1 MQRILQLAFWL
12 AVALTLYFCLRHVTV
27 VLPISDKKQHAFTFG
42 GLTLL
47 AGIAYPHRKIWAEAF
62 ALSGFGALIEF
73 IQPYFGRDKD
83 VKDWIADT
91 IGILVALVVISVL
104 RRLLAQRDKEA
115 QARGA

>member
-12 AVALTLYFCLRHVTV
+12 AVALTLYFCLRHVDV

-47 AGIAYPHRKIWAEAF
+47 AAVAYPYRNVFAEAF

-91 IGILVALVVISVL
+91 IGILIALTIAAVV
-104 RRLLAQRDKEA
+104 RKLLARERKSPL
-115 QARGA
+115 

>member
-12 AVALTLYFCLRHVTV
+12 AVALTLYLCLRHVDV
-27 VLPISDKKQHAFTFG
+27 ALPVSDKKQHAFTFG

-47 AGIAYPHRKIWAEAF
+47 AAAAYPYRNVLAEAF

-91 IGILVALVVISVL
+91 IGILIALAVVLIVRKLLL
-104 RRLLAQRDKEA
+104 RGRNSPI
-115 QARGA
+115 

>member
-12 AVALTLYFCLRHVTV
+12 AVTLTVYFCLRHVDI

-42 GLTLL
+42 ALTLL
-47 AGIAYPHRKIWAEAF
+47 AAAAYPYRNVFAEAV
-62 ALSGFGALIEF
+62 ALSGLGALIEF

-91 IGILVALVVISVL
+91 IGILVALAIAAMTRKLLS
-104 RRLLAQRDKEA
+104 RRRNSPV
-115 QARGA
+115 

>member
-1 MQRILQLAFWL
+1 VQRILQFAFWF
-12 AVALTLYFCLRHVTV
+12 AVAATLYFCLRHITV
-27 VLPISDKKQHAFTFG
+27 VIPVSDKKQHAFTFG

-47 AGIAYPHRKIWAEAF
+47 AAAAYPHRRVWAEAL

-91 IGILVALVVISVL
+91 IGILVALGIAWAARKVL
-104 RRLLAQRDKEA
+104 AGRRNSPL
-115 QARGA
+115 